1 MIPVAV
7 VGCTFTVTPAPPAT
21 GGVATAQTAPSTT
34 VRVRGA
40 AVYRG
45 PVTVGVAGVV
55 AAPDYVQVPPSQ
67 PVTINP
73 TTGLG
78 LADGQAILRQGDS
91 GNGTLSLRSP
101 GGNPPLEIPVTVT
114 VGDAGQLKVRLQ

>member
-1 MIPVAV
+1 MILVAV
-7 VGCTFTVTPAPPAT
+7 VGCTFTVTPTLPAT
-21 GGVATAQTAPSTT
+21 GGTATAQTAPSAT

-67 PVTINP
+67 PVTVSP

-78 LADGQAILRQGDS
+78 LADGLAILRQDDQGV
-91 GNGTLSLRSP
+91 GTLSLRSP
-101 GGNPPLEIPVTVT
+101 SGNPPLEIPVTVA
-114 VGDAGQLKVRLQ
+114 VGDAGQLKVRLK